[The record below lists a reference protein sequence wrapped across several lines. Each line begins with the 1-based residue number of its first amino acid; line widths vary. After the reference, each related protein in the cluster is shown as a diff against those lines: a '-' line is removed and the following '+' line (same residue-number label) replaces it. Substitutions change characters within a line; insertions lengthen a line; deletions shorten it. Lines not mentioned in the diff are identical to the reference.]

1 MVNLWKEDFVV
12 NNEFSRPGI
21 KLVGMKGIVMHWTAD
36 PGATDQ
42 AEKNF
47 FDGKDG
53 GGGRYASAHFF
64 VDRDSATLIIPL
76 DEVAYH
82 ANEKPCKIDKLAATA
97 SYYKNGGANLTS
109 IGIEMCVEKDGSIHG
124 ATVKKSEQIAAELCK
139 RYNLSPQE
147 DIYRH
152 YDITGKNCPAPW
164 VDHPELFTQFKKD
177 VNSILHPPA
186 VDNTYTIQSG
196 DNFWNLE
203 TKLKL
208 KHGTLVNLNPKI
220 NPNTLQPGQKIR
232 VK

>member
-1 MVNLWKEDFVV
+1 MAIWKEDFVV
-12 NNEFSRPGI
+12 KNQYSRSGD
-21 KLVGMKGIVMHWTAD
+21 KLLWVKGIVMHWTAD
-36 PGATDQ
+36 PGATDI

-82 ANEKPCKIDKLAATA
+82 ANEKPCRVDKLKATA
-97 SYYKNGGANLTS
+97 GYYTNGGANLTS
-109 IGIEMCVEKDGSIHG
+109 IGVEMCVEKDGTIHG
-124 ATVKKSEQIAAELCK
+124 ATVKKAEQVVAELCK
-139 RYNLSPQE
+139 SYKLNPLT

-152 YDITGKNCPAPW
+152 NDITGKNCPAPW
-164 VDHPELFTQFKKD
+164 VNHPELFAQFKKD
-177 VNSILHPPA
+177 VNAILHPP
-186 VDNTYTIQSG
+186 VTTYAIKSG

-203 TKLKL
+203 KSLKL
-208 KHGTLVNLNPKI
+208 AHGTLTKLNPNV
-220 NPNTLQPGQKIR
+220 NPNNLQIGQKIQ